1 MNNFKIILS
10 PKATKD
16 FDNFSDALC
25 MKIAKAVKILEE
37 NPFPKGKVIKKIK
50 GKKTDFYRL
59 RTDKYRIFYM
69 IEGINVVILRV
80 LSKKDAGKF
89 IKSLN

>member
-1 MNNFKIILS
+1 MNNFKTILS
-10 PKATKD
+10 PKSTKN
-16 FDNFSDALC
+16 FDSFSDALC

-37 NPFPKGKVIKKIK
+37 NPFPRGKVIKKVK
-50 GKKTDFYRL
+50 GKKTDFYSL

-80 LSKKDAGKF
+80 LSKKEPA
-89 IKSLN
+89 SLSNL